1 MKEVP
6 SPIVA
11 DSYVF
16 PLKKQARFFCS
27 RKLKISP
34 IISKQMAQKS

>member
-1 MKEVP
+1 MKKVP

-16 PLKKQARFFCS
+16 PLKKHKHAS
-27 RKLKISP
+27 SAPENI
-34 IISKQMAQKS
+34 KSVQ

>member
-1 MKEVP
+1 MKKVP

-16 PLKKQARFFCS
+16 ALKKARFFCS
-27 RKLKISP
+27 RKHKISP
-34 IISKQMAQKS
+34 IISKQIVQKS